1 MKMLQWVEQEEVE
14 RKKEIQEIRGGD
26 GKGK

>member
-1 MKMLQWVEQEEVE
+1 MKMLQWVEQDEVE
-14 RKKEIQEIRGGD
+14 WKKEIQEIRGGD